1 MSEQR
6 YSISLPSVEELKALA
21 AGRWFD
27 ILIAAG
33 IDADKLDGRG
43 HACPKCGGRDR
54 FAAFPNI
61 NGRGAVHCRHCFTRG
76 TNPSPGD
83 GIASLQWILGLDFR
97 ATLGWLADWLGVK
110 NENDR
115 STPRP
120 IARRTVTSNRIV
132 NCEPPEPTIDFD
144 DLAKQFFCE
153 MSRERRESLAN
164 KLNVQPRTLV
174 RLRVGYS
181 EADQATTWPMVDSG
195 GRCIGLRLRGHCK
208 SNGKGG
214 DKWSYRGGR
223 GGLFVPDGIASNMNR
238 LFICEGPS
246 DVAALLSIGLP
257 AIGRPSCQGAMPATV
272 NFVRRIGAHDVAIVA
287 DHDEAGQ
294 NGATRL
300 ARLMVTVAN
309 TVRIITPGNPGDD
322 ARKFIAAGGTPFDFE
337 EMLAEAD
344 ALMLAIRRSVPNPKR
359 SMENN

>member
-76 TNPSPGD
+76 CDPSPGD

-97 ATLGWLADWLGVK
+97 ATLGWLADWLGIKQESKSRIELV
-110 NENDR
+110 
-115 STPRP
+115 
-120 IARRTVTSNRIV
+120 ARRTVTSERLV
-132 NCEPPEPTIDFD
+132 SSEPPEPVFDFD
-144 DLAKQFFCE
+144 DLARQFFCE
-153 MSRERRESLAN
+153 MSRERRESLA
-164 KLNVQPRTLV
+164 KRLSVESRTLV

-181 EADQATTWPMVDSG
+181 EQGQATTWPMVDSG
-195 GRCIGLRLRGHCK
+195 GRCIGIRMRGHDG
-208 SNGKGG
+208 N
-214 DKWSYRGGR
+214 KWSFSGGR
-223 GGLFVPDGIASNMNR
+223 GGLFVPDGIATSIDR
-238 LFICEGPS
+238 LFICEGPT
-246 DVAALLSIGLP
+246 DAAALLSIGLP

-272 NFVRRIGAHDVAIVA
+272 NFVRRIGCHDVAIVA

-300 ARLMVTVAN
+300 ARLLVTVAN
-309 TVRIITPGNPGDD
+309 TVRIITPGSPGDD
-322 ARKFIAAGGTPFDFE
+322 ARKFIAEGGNAFDFDA
-337 EMLAEAD
+337 MLADAD
-344 ALMLAIRRSVPNPKR
+344 ALMLAIRRSVPTPKR
-359 SMENN
+359 NAERN

>member
-6 YSISLPSVEELKALA
+6 YSISLPSVAELKALA
-21 AGRWFD
+21 SGRWFD

-76 TNPSPGD
+76 TDRSPGD

-110 NENDR
+110 SEKGR
-115 STPRP
+115 SMPRP
-120 IARRTVTSNRIV
+120 IARRTVPSNRIV

-153 MSRERRESLAN
+153 MSRERRESLA
-164 KLNVQPRTLV
+164 KQLAVEPRTLV

-208 SNGKGG
+208 PDGTGG

-223 GGLFVPDGIASNMNR
+223 GGLFVPDGIATNIHR

-246 DVAALLSIGLP
+246 DAAALLSIGLP

-300 ARLMVTVAN
+300 ARLLVTVAN

-322 ARKFIAAGGTPFDFE
+322 ARKFIADGGTTFDFDG
-337 EMLAEAD
+337 MLADAD
-344 ALMLAIRRSVPNPKR
+344 ALMLAIRRSVPQTKR
-359 SMENN
+359 NTERN

>member
-76 TNPSPGD
+76 TEPSPGD

-120 IARRTVTSNRIV
+120 IARRTVSSNRVV

-153 MSRERRESLAN
+153 MSRERRESLA
-164 KLNVQPRTLV
+164 KQLSVEPRTLV

-195 GRCIGLRLRGHCK
+195 GRCIGLRLRGHD
-208 SNGKGG
+208 G

-223 GGLFVPDGIASNMNR
+223 GGLFVPDGIATSINR
-238 LFICEGPS
+238 LFICEGPT
-246 DVAALLSIGLP
+246 DAAALLSIGLP

-272 NFVRRIGAHDVAIVA
+272 NFVRRIGCHDVAIVA

-300 ARLMVTVAN
+300 ARLLVTVAN
-309 TVRIITPGNPGDD
+309 TVRIITPGDPGDD
-322 ARKFIAAGGTPFDFE
+322 ARKFIAEGGNAFDFDA
-337 EMLAEAD
+337 MLADAD
-344 ALMLAIRRSVPNPKR
+344 ALMLAIRRSVPNPNEAWR
-359 SMENN
+359 TTRNHG

>member
-1 MSEQR
+1 MNQR
-6 YSISLPSVEELKALA
+6 INNTVPSVAELKSLA

-33 IDADKLDGRG
+33 IDADKLNGKG
-43 HACPKCGGRDR
+43 HPCPKCGGRDR

-61 NGRGAVHCRHCFTRG
+61 NGRGAVHCRHCFTKG
-76 TNPSPGD
+76 SSPSPGD
-83 GIASLQWILGLDFR
+83 GLATLQWILGLDFR

-110 NENDR
+110 SE
-115 STPRP
+115 SQSKPRP
-120 IARRTVTSNRIV
+120 IARRTVTSERGTNA
-132 NCEPPEPTIDFD
+132 EPLEPSIDFD

-153 MSRERRESLAN
+153 MSRERRESLAK
-164 KLNVQPRTLV
+164 KLQVEPRTLV

-195 GRCIGLRLRGHCK
+195 GRCIGLRLRGHD
-208 SNGKGG
+208 G

-223 GGLFVPDGIASNMNR
+223 GGLFVPDGIATKIPR

-246 DVAALLSIGLP
+246 DAAAMLSIGLP

-272 NFVRRIGAHDVAIVA
+272 NFVRRIGCHDVAIVA
-287 DHDEAGQ
+287 DHDEAGR

-300 ARLMVTVAN
+300 ARLLVTVAN

-322 ARKFIAAGGTPFDFE
+322 ARKFIAGGGTPGHFDQ
-337 EMLAEAD
+337 LLHEAD
-344 ALMLAIRRSVPNPKR
+344 ALMLAVRRSVPNSTER
-359 SMENN
+359 N

>member
-1 MSEQR
+1 MNTQR
-6 YSISLPSVEELKALA
+6 NSGSTPSVEELKALA

-43 HACPKCGGRDR
+43 HSCPKCGGRDR

-61 NGRGAVHCRHCFTRG
+61 TMRGAVHCRHCFTRG
-76 TNPSPGD
+76 TEPSPGD

-110 NENDR
+110 NDNDR
-115 STPRP
+115 RSPRP
-120 IARRTVTSNRIV
+120 IARRTVSGNRIV

-153 MSRERRESLAN
+153 MSRERRESLA
-164 KLNVQPRTLV
+164 KRLSVEPRTLV

-195 GRCIGLRLRGHCK
+195 GRCIGLRLRGHD
-208 SNGKGG
+208 G

-223 GGLFVPDGIASNMNR
+223 GGLFVPDGIATDIHR

-246 DVAALLSIGLP
+246 DAAALLSIGLP

-272 NFVRRIGAHDVAIVA
+272 NFVRRIGAHDVGIVA
-287 DHDEAGQ
+287 DHDEAGR

-300 ARLMVTVAN
+300 ARLLVTVAN

-322 ARKFIAAGGTPFDFE
+322 ARKFIAEGGTAFDFDA
-337 EMLAEAD
+337 MLADAD
-344 ALMLAIRRSVPNPKR
+344 ALMLAIRRSVPNGKR
-359 SMENN
+359 NVERN

>member
-1 MSEQR
+1 MSLQHN
-6 YSISLPSVEELKALA
+6 SSSTPSVGELKALA

-33 IDADKLDGRG
+33 IDADKLNGKG
-43 HACPKCGGRDR
+43 HPCPKCGGRDR

-76 TNPSPGD
+76 CDPSPGD

-97 ATLGWLADWLGVK
+97 ATLGWLADWLGIKQEPSSEIELVV
-110 NENDR
+110 
-115 STPRP
+115 
-120 IARRTVTSNRIV
+120 RRTVPNNRIV
-132 NCEPPEPTIDFD
+132 NCEPPEPIFDFD

-153 MSRERRESLAN
+153 MSRERRESLA
-164 KLNVQPRTLV
+164 KRLSVEPRTLV

-195 GRCIGLRLRGHCK
+195 GRCIGIRMRGHDG
-208 SNGKGG
+208 N
-214 DKWSYRGGR
+214 KWSFRGGR
-223 GGLFVPDGIASNMNR
+223 GGLFVPDGISTTIDR

-257 AIGRPSCQGAMPATV
+257 AIGRPSCSGAMPATV
-272 NFVRRIGAHDVAIVA
+272 NFVRRIGCHDVAIVA

-294 NGATRL
+294 NGAKRL
-300 ARLMVTVAN
+300 ARLLVTVAN

-322 ARKFIAAGGTPFDFE
+322 ARKFVAEGGTPGDFDA
-337 EMLAEAD
+337 MLADAE
-344 ALMLAIRRSVPNPKR
+344 ALMLAIRRCVPNPNR
-359 SMENN
+359 STEAN